1 MTSGLSS
8 FCASCGCEETSCA
21 NCKAVNSCY
30 TCDSCCCSVSHQF
43 WRKSRI
49 ITGVKVEYLS
59 SAWMAVEAAGSLAI
73 GLMAGSL
80 ALLAFGGDSIV
91 ELVSGI
97 VVLSHLRKDP
107 DSTRAGNRR
116 TALVTNGLL
125 FTIIPVIGLGAV
137 YSYFAGLRPE
147 GSPLAILIAV
157 GAVIIMPFLWFEKRE
172 IGRGTRCLPL
182 SIDAVESATCF
193 FMSLTLLAGLL
204 LEYFARLWWADYL
217 ATIVILAF
225 VAREAVESRREV
237 SGEEMPRN

>member
-1 MTSGLSS
+1 MTSSLSS
-8 FCASCGCEETSCA
+8 FCALCGCEEASCA
-21 NCKAVNSCY
+21 NCKAVNRCY
-30 TCDSCCCSVSHQF
+30 TCTSCCCSVSHQS

-59 SAWMAVEAAGSLAI
+59 SAWMAVEAVGSLAI

-125 FTIIPVIGLGAV
+125 
-137 YSYFAGLRPE
+137 S
-147 GSPLAILIAV
+147 
-157 GAVIIMPFLWFEKRE
+157 
-172 IGRGTRCLPL
+172 
-182 SIDAVESATCF
+182 
-193 FMSLTLLAGLL
+193 
-204 LEYFARLWWADYL
+204 
-217 ATIVILAF
+217 
-225 VAREAVESRREV
+225 
-237 SGEEMPRN
+237 